1 VETVTGEAITIYED
15 EEAVWLMEDG
25 KRTALSAAGPVHLP
39 AFEDHPYGLVL
50 RVLHQEILV
59 NICAGRPLPNF
70 FVYPRPWYR
79 DGAMMA
85 MVLRESGNLDLIR
98 EWTLGLDDP
107 YDHNNGNDEP
117 DNLGQALYLLSLFT
131 DAKHP
136 LAARVVREVERF
148 RQGDYICG
156 ITDGGPHPVYQTQ
169 WLKLGL
175 RALRLPDPYQVP
187 QTADNYA
194 ALCWWGE
201 RREPALGEGGRTV
214 SADYPYLTWAADN
227 TFGEKNGLSGNRDYP
242 LTWEANASQANYAGM
257 DGISAEY
264 VRRKLAAPH
273 TWHAAEMFMRLL
285 NREKSSDREQ

>member
-1 VETVTGEAITIYED
+1 
-15 EEAVWLMEDG
+15 
-25 KRTALSAAGPVHLP
+25 
-39 AFEDHPYGLVL
+39 
-50 RVLHQEILV
+50 
-59 NICAGRPLPNF
+59 
-70 FVYPRPWYR
+70 
-79 DGAMMA
+79 
-85 MVLRESGNLDLIR
+85 
-98 EWTLGLDDP
+98 
-107 YDHNNGNDEP
+107 
-117 DNLGQALYLLSLFT
+117 
-131 DAKHP
+131 
-136 LAARVVREVERF
+136 
-148 RQGDYICG
+148 
-156 ITDGGPHPVYQTQ
+156 
-169 WLKLGL
+169 
-175 RALRLPDPYQVP
+175 VP